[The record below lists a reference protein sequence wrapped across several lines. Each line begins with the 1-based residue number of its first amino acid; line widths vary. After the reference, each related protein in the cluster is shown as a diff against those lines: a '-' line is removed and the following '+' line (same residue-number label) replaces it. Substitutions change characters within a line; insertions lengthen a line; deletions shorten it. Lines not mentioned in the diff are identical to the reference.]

1 MQTPAQDTATI
12 RNSNFRNNNCNNGF
26 TWVTAIIQTWESPT
40 IEAGGE
46 KPIAAEED
54 ADEGGKYV
62 SHVAHSELF
71 WVGLCLVLPLTT
83 K

>member
-1 MQTPAQDTATI
+1 MATI
-12 RNSNFRNNNCNNGF
+12 RNSNFRNNNNCHNSLGNCNHPNFG
-26 TWVTAIIQTWESPT
+26 VTHNRSGGAM
-40 IEAGGE
+40 AG

-71 WVGLCLVLPLTT
+71 WVGLCLVLLLTT